1 MLLFA
6 NSSLFFR
13 RRHQPPAPFTLGPS
27 HVGRQR
33 MELDDLVLRDR
44 HEVPGKDQEIR
55 ELSGFDGTFGAAV
68 GARFAALMV
77 RPVGVFRTT
86 FVGRPSAWGTCAEGQ
101 RALVVALIED
111 HVAITAAER
120 VSCFPILRPLSLLQ
134 NYRARRVGDIV
145 CGEQDSACLILAVAA
160 IFPRIWTYTS
170 GVSAWGDRRGCT
182 GRVRNYV
189 INRIS

>member
-1 MLLFA
+1 
-6 NSSLFFR
+6 
-13 RRHQPPAPFTLGPS
+13 
-27 HVGRQR
+27 

-55 ELSGFDGTFGAAV
+55 ELSRFDGTFGAAV

-77 RPVGVFRTT
+77 RPARVFRTT

-120 VSCFPILRPLSLLQ
+120 VSCFPILRPLPVIVLADPALQWSRSQWGAGTARIPFRWTLLGCFWMQ
-134 NYRARRVGDIV
+134 YGHHQMPTIC
-145 CGEQDSACLILAVAA
+145 CGQLEN
-160 IFPRIWTYTS
+160 P
-170 GVSAWGDRRGCT
+170 
-182 GRVRNYV
+182 
-189 INRIS
+189 